1 MTATPDKPAATTIYV
16 DADACPVKDEVVR
29 VAERHEFPVKFVSN
43 SFMRLPNSWLIE
55 RVVVQDGPDAA
66 DNWIAERIGPNDIAV
81 TADIPLAGRCLKAG
95 AQVIGMTG
103 KPFTEASIGMAL
115 AMRSLMQDLREAGEV
130 KGYNASFTRA
140 DRSQFL
146 QAMDTAVQTIKRRR
160 SP

>member
-1 MTATPDKPAATTIYV
+1 MTVPANPITFIYV

-29 VAERHEFPVKFVSN
+29 VAERHELAVKFVSN

-55 RVVVQDGPDAA
+55 RVVVQEGPDAA
-66 DNWIAERIGPNDIAV
+66 DNWIAERIGADDIAV

-103 KPFTEASIGMAL
+103 KPFTAASIGMAL

-130 KGYNASFTRA
+130 KGFNAAFTKA

-146 QAMDTAVQTIKRRR
+146 QAMESAVQVIKRR
-160 SP
+160 PKKV

>member
-1 MTATPDKPAATTIYV
+1 MTAPAKPTTTIYV

-29 VAERHEFPVKFVSN
+29 VAERHELPVKFVSN

-55 RVVVQDGPDAA
+55 RVVVQEGSDAA
-66 DNWIAERIGPNDIAV
+66 DNWIAERIGPEDIAV

-103 KPFTEASIGMAL
+103 KPFTQASIGMAL
-115 AMRSLMQDLREAGEV
+115 AMRSLMQDLREAGAV
-130 KGYNASFTRA
+130 RGNNPAFTKA

-146 QAMDTAVQTIKRRR
+146 QAMESAVQTIKRRAKKT
-160 SP
+160 